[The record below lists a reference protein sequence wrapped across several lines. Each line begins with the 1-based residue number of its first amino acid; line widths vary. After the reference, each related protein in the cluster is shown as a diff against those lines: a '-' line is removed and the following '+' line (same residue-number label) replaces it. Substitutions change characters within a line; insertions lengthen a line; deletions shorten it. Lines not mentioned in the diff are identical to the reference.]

1 MAAEIR
7 LKTNDT
13 VVFIGDSIT
22 DADRHR
28 RAYEPLGFG
37 YVHFTGHMLL
47 ARYPHLDLKL
57 INRGISG
64 NTIADMA
71 ARWQQDCLAHQPDL
85 LSALIGI
92 NDVWRSVM
100 EPDRATSTPE
110 QYEITYDR
118 LLLEARQRCHCQ
130 VVILEPF
137 LFNDDPQA
145 PVRQA
150 LEPYLA
156 RVRWLAERHGATLVP
171 LQQKLDEQMTQVSP
185 PRWSSDMVHPELWA
199 HAWIAQ
205 QWLAATGL

>member
-1 MAAEIR
+1 MVTKIQ
-7 LKTNDT
+7 LNTSDS

-22 DADRHR
+22 DAERHR

-37 YVHFTGHMLL
+37 YVHFVGHLLL
-47 ARYPHLDLKL
+47 ARYPQLNLEL

-71 ARWQQDCLAHQPDL
+71 ERWQNDCLSHQPAL
-85 LSALIGI
+85 LSVLIGI

-100 EPDRATSTPE
+100 EPERKTSSPE
-110 QYEITYDR
+110 RYEITYDR

-137 LFNDDPQA
+137 LFNDDRQST
-145 PVRQA
+145 VRQA

-156 RVRWLAERHGATLVP
+156 RVHWLAERHGATLIP
-171 LQQKLDEQMTQVSP
+171 LQQKLDEQMAQVP
-185 PRWSSDMVHPELWA
+185 PQRWSSDTVHPELWA

-205 QWLAATGL
+205 QWLTATGL